1 MAAVCQNAW
10 TWIFFHNNL
19 QFLKCYT
26 WSNCPVGLFGN
37 KHWEYRL
44 RTSCFGNVH
53 ALALSV
59 CGGAMWSAVRVWVAW
74 QHWAELHRS
83 FSFCQLQLSNAD
95 LASSVGLLPTTS
107 CLGPRL
113 LLPGKDCY
121 GLHLAHH
128 CYSLHDGNDGNGPW
142 LLLCRNATETI
153 PRSTTGLSLL
163 HFSHLQSASHHNWN
177 LISVPDKN
185 VHFLQLLWNWHSLFR

>member
-1 MAAVCQNAW
+1 MAAVCQN
-10 TWIFFHNNL
+10 WIFSHNKL

-26 WSNCPVGLFGN
+26 WSNCPVDLFGN

-53 ALALSV
+53 TLALSV

-83 FSFCQLQLSNAD
+83 FSFCQFQLSNVD
-95 LASSVGLLPTTS
+95 LPTVGLLPTTS
-107 CLGPRL
+107 CLDPRL
-113 LLPGKDCY
+113 LLPGKDCH

-128 CYSLHDGNDGNGPW
+128 CHSLHDGNNCHGPW
-142 LLLCRNATETI
+142 LLLCRNATKTI

-163 HFSHLQSASHHNWN
+163 HFSHLQSAMQCRFC
-177 LISVPDKN
+177 ISS
-185 VHFLQLLWNWHSLFR
+185 QLKFDICAR